1 MMMSLDT
8 FLFEIGTL
16 PYQQL
21 RQAWSWRHGKTER
34 FGARA
39 ATQYLGPGDETIGL
53 TGALY
58 AGVIGSYSSIARIRE
73 MADTGESYVLLS
85 GRSEVLGQF
94 FITSLD
100 LTSSTFMVDGFAHK
114 ADFSLELERAD

>member
-21 RQAWSWRHGKTER
+21 RQAWNWRHAKSER
-34 FGARA
+34 FGARPA
-39 ATQYLGPGDETIGL
+39 AQYVGPGDETISL

-58 AGVIGSYSSIARIRE
+58 PGVAGSYSSIARIRE
-73 MADTGESYVLLS
+73 MADTGESYPLLS
-85 GRSEVLGQF
+85 GRGEVLGQCV
-94 FITSLD
+94 ILSLE
-100 LTSSTFMVDGFAHK
+100 LTSELFLVDGFARK
-114 ADFSLELERAD
+114 ADFSLELERVD

>member
-21 RQAWSWRHGKTER
+21 SQSWAWRHAKSER
-34 FGARA
+34 FGARPA
-39 ATQYLGPGDETIGL
+39 MQFIGPGDETLRL

-58 AGVIGSYSSIARIRE
+58 AGYIGSYSSIERIRD
-73 MADTGESYVLLS
+73 MADAGESYALLT
-85 GRSEVLGQF
+85 GRHEVLGQF
-94 FITSLD
+94 IINGVS
-100 LTSSTFMVDGFAHK
+100 LTSEIFTVDGIARK
-114 ADFSLELERAD
+114 ADFTLELERVE